1 MITRENLTDIIKLG
15 MDDNTEFFANRENHE
30 YVHISASFFNVGA
43 SVTLTLMDDLPGDWS
58 ELSEGG
64 NDVFLETSD
73 PVFDDIVKIEIT
85 EASNMVIVT
94 LNGICYAV
102 FQECSLDDIDQA
114 RVIHWVKETCY
125 EGCYLSDAYIAPSM
139 RPEEFGHQDGPHDN
153 PTQQDIM
160 REG

>member
-1 MITRENLTDIIKLG
+1 MITRDNLKDIIKLG
-15 MDDNTEFFANRENHE
+15 MDDNTEFFANRENFE

-43 SVTLTLMDDLPGDWS
+43 SVTLTLMDDLPSDWS

-73 PVFDDIVKIEIT
+73 PIFDDIMKIEIT

-114 RVIHWVKETCY
+114 KVIHWVDNTYY
-125 EGCYLSDAYIAPSM
+125 EGCYLSDQYIAPSL
-139 RPEEFGHQDGPHDN
+139 RKEEFKYSIYDH